1 MTRCVCCDKK
11 LKDHEAV
18 RRHAIT
24 NEFLD
29 ICDGCLRE
37 IPGLPTKL
45 PKGVIQVT
53 DPFEDSESNDV
64 DIDDVYAAQP
74 LTHCYNLDLDKD

>member
-1 MTRCVCCDKK
+1 MTRCVICDKN

-18 RRHAIT
+18 RRHALT

-37 IPGLPTKL
+37 IPGLPTKS
-45 PKGVIQVT
+45 PAGMIQDS
-53 DPFEDSESNDV
+53 DPFEDTDESVSVESVTNCYTL
-64 DIDDVYAAQP
+64 DD
-74 LTHCYNLDLDKD
+74 D

>member
-1 MTRCVCCDKK
+1 MTRCVICDKN

-18 RRHAIT
+18 RRHAMT

-37 IPGLPTKL
+37 IPGLPTKS
-45 PKGVIQVT
+45 PAGMIQDS
-53 DPFEDSESNDV
+53 DPFEDTEGSDGVSIEVVTNCYTL
-64 DIDDVYAAQP
+64 DD
-74 LTHCYNLDLDKD
+74 D

>member
-1 MTRCVCCDKK
+1 MRCIVCDRN

-18 RRHAIT
+18 RRHALT

-37 IPGLPTKL
+37 IPGLPTKS
-45 PKGVIQVT
+45 PAGMIQDS
-53 DPFEDSESNDV
+53 DPFEDTEGSDGVGIETVTNCYTL
-64 DIDDVYAAQP
+64 DD
-74 LTHCYNLDLDKD
+74 D

>member
-1 MTRCVCCDKK
+1 MTRCVICDRN

-18 RRHAIT
+18 RRHAMT

-37 IPGLPTKL
+37 IPGLPTKS
-45 PKGVIQVT
+45 PAGMIQDS
-53 DPFEDSESNDV
+53 DPFEDTEGSDGVGIETVTNCYTL
-64 DIDDVYAAQP
+64 DD
-74 LTHCYNLDLDKD
+74 D

>member
-1 MTRCVCCDKK
+1 MTRCVICDKN

-18 RRHAIT
+18 RRHALT

-37 IPGLPTKL
+37 IPGLPTKS
-45 PKGVIQVT
+45 PAGMIQDS
-53 DPFEDSESNDV
+53 DPFEDTEGSDGVGIEAVTNCYTL
-64 DIDDVYAAQP
+64 DD
-74 LTHCYNLDLDKD
+74 D

>member
-1 MTRCVCCDKK
+1 MKCVCCDRK

-64 DIDDVYAAQP
+64 DIEEV
-74 LTHCYNLDLDKD
+74 TSCYNLDLDKD

>member
-1 MTRCVCCDKK
+1 MRCIVCDRN

-18 RRHAIT
+18 RRHAMT

-37 IPGLPTKL
+37 IPGLPTKS
-45 PKGVIQVT
+45 PAGMIQDS
-53 DPFEDSESNDV
+53 DPFEDTEGSDGVGIETVTNCYTL
-64 DIDDVYAAQP
+64 DD
-74 LTHCYNLDLDKD
+74 D

>member
-1 MTRCVCCDKK
+1 MKCVCCDRK

>member
-24 NEFLD
+24 NDFLD
-29 ICDGCLRE
+29 ICDVCLKD
-37 IPGLPTKL
+37 IPNIPTKL
-45 PKGVIQVT
+45 PKGVVIEA
-53 DPFEDSESNDV
+53 DPFEDSEANDV
-64 DIDDVYAAQP
+64 DIDSV
-74 LTHCYNLDLDKD
+74 TNCYTLDLDKD

>member
-1 MTRCVCCDKK
+1 MRCIVCDKN

-18 RRHAIT
+18 RRHAMT

-37 IPGLPTKL
+37 IPGLPTKS
-45 PKGVIQVT
+45 PAGMIQDS
-53 DPFEDSESNDV
+53 DPFEDTEGSDGVGIGTVTNCYTL
-64 DIDDVYAAQP
+64 DD
-74 LTHCYNLDLDKD
+74 D

>member
-1 MTRCVCCDKK
+1 M
-11 LKDHEAV
+11 

-45 PKGVIQVT
+45 PTGVVIES

-64 DIDDVYAAQP
+64 DVDDV
-74 LTHCYNLDLDKD
+74 TNCYTLDLDKD

>member
-1 MTRCVCCDKK
+1 MKCICCDRN

-18 RRHAIT
+18 RRHAMT

-37 IPGLPTKL
+37 IPGLPTKS
-45 PKGVIQVT
+45 PAGMIQDS
-53 DPFEDSESNDV
+53 DPFEDTDESVSVESVTNCYTL
-64 DIDDVYAAQP
+64 DD
-74 LTHCYNLDLDKD
+74 D

>member
-11 LKDHEAV
+11 LKDHESV

-53 DPFEDSESNDV
+53 DPFEDSETNDV
-64 DIDDVYAAQP
+64 DIDDV
-74 LTHCYNLDLDKD
+74 TSCYTLDLDKD

>member
-1 MTRCVCCDKK
+1 MKCVCCDRK

-64 DIDDVYAAQP
+64 DIEEV
-74 LTHCYNLDLDKD
+74 THCYNLDLDKD

>member
-1 MTRCVCCDKK
+1 MKCVCCDRK

-64 DIDDVYAAQP
+64 DIEDV
-74 LTHCYNLDLDKD
+74 THCYNLDLDKD